1 MAGDPSAKGG
11 RAMTAV
17 PILLNRQRDAQW
29 RTVADTMAIG
39 LPIVAVASALG
50 WRLFGGAGVIALGL
64 ASLCALTIFAGVRAR
79 RLDRDWLIGALDASL
94 PRFED
99 SSALLFRDRD
109 ALPGLLGL
117 QRARIEGRIDEAR
130 SVDLRPAWSRRPIL
144 ASWAAAAVLTATIL
158 IWPAAGSAARPVTDG
173 QSAIMSAGAPA
184 ITAVRLR
191 ITPPA
196 YTGLA
201 IREQTALDASVPE
214 GSRVEWIVD
223 FTPQPTTASLEVP
236 EARSTALVRDGTRW
250 TGARLIDKP
259 TLYRIAA
266 EGLPRQRLHRIDAV
280 ADAAP
285 VVQLIEPD
293 RQLLLVTR
301 GQTRWTPVFEVSD
314 DYGVLDTAT
323 LKITVTK
330 GDGENI
336 TFEQR
341 SIPLSGTGEARRRRF
356 SPTLDLAREGMAP
369 GSDLIVQLVVSDNRN
384 PERHIVGGPSVIL
397 RWPTDLGLADG
408 LDGLAAPVLP
418 VYFASQRQIIIDMEA
433 LIAERPRLD
442 TARFVDRSDAIGND
456 QARLRTRY
464 GQFMGGENEA
474 GGSGGGIA
482 LPTNDAPPTPSL
494 PTNDAPA
501 PTRFE
506 RPDPHPDHE
515 GHQEGDEPPAG
526 IGHEED
532 VLHAFGHAHDEGDA
546 ATLFDPGTRST
557 LAQML
562 DAMFNSERALRQ
574 GRPEEALPFANIAL
588 ELLKQAQQATR
599 IFLRRTGSDLPP
611 VDLSRRLTGKRDDIV
626 AEDQPAPVRIPAD
639 TVVADAW
646 RALDERATPGRT
658 PPLALGTLDR
668 WVRENRGRLS
678 DPLALGAAID
688 TVRNEPGCL
697 DCRRRLR
704 ALLWSALERPPV
716 VVRRREAPN
725 TRGERY
731 LDAMR

>member
-1 MAGDPSAKGG
+1 
-11 RAMTAV
+11 MTAI
-17 PILLNRQRDAQW
+17 PILLNQQRGAQW
-29 RTVADTMAIG
+29 RTVADTLAIG
-39 LPIVAVASALG
+39 LPGVIVAAAIG
-50 WRLFGGAGVIALGL
+50 WRLFGSVGL
-64 ASLCALTIFAGVRAR
+64 CGIGLTGLCGLVAYAVVRAR
-79 RLDRDWLIGALDASL
+79 RLDRGWLIGALDARL

-109 ALPGLLGL
+109 SLTGLMGL

-130 SVDLRPAWSRRPIL
+130 VIDLRPAWSRRPIA
-144 ASWAAAAVLTATIL
+144 ASWAAAAVLTTAIL
-158 IWPAAGSAARPVTDG
+158 IWPAPGATARTTTASETPAGP
-173 QSAIMSAGAPA
+173 AGTPA
-184 ITAVRLR
+184 ITGVRLR

-196 YTGLA
+196 YTGLPV
-201 IREQTALDASVPE
+201 RKQTALDARVPE
-214 GSRVEWIVD
+214 GSRVEWVID
-223 FTPQPTTASLEVP
+223 FAPQPKTASLDVP
-236 EARSTALVRDGTRW
+236 EDRSTPLLRDGSQW
-250 TGARLIDKP
+250 TGAHIVDQP
-259 TLYRIAA
+259 TLYRLAA
-266 EGLPRQRLHRIDAV
+266 EGLPRQRLHRLDAV
-280 ADAAP
+280 ADTAP
-285 VVQLIEPD
+285 VIQLIEPD
-293 RQLLLVTR
+293 RQLLLVTP

-341 SIPLSGTGEARRRRF
+341 STSLGGTGEARRRRF
-356 SPTLDLAREGMAP
+356 SPSLDLAREGMAP
-369 GSDLIVQLVVSDNRN
+369 GSDLIVQLVASDNRN
-384 PERHIVGGPSVIL
+384 PERHVVEGPSVIL
-397 RWPTDLGLADG
+397 RWPTALGLADG
-408 LDGLAAPVLP
+408 LDGMAAPVMP
-418 VYFASQRQIIIDMEA
+418 VYFASQRQIIIDAEA

-442 TARFVDRSDAIGND
+442 PARFVDRSDAIGSD
-456 QARLRTRY
+456 QARLRNRY

-482 LPTNDAPPTPSL
+482 LPTNDAPPAPAL

-501 PTRFE
+501 PSRFE
-506 RPDPHPDHE
+506 RPQAHPDHE
-515 GHQEGDEPPAG
+515 GHQEGDEAPAG

-532 VLHAFGHAHDEGDA
+532 VLNEFGHAHDEGDA

-557 LAQML
+557 LSQAL
-562 DAMFNSERALRQ
+562 DAMWSSERALRQ

-611 VDLSRRLTGKRDDIV
+611 IDLSRRLSGDRGDIV
-626 AEDQPAPVRIPAD
+626 AEDQDPPVRAPTD

-646 RALDERATPGRT
+646 RALSERPTPDRA
-658 PPLALGTLDR
+658 PLLTLGALDR
-668 WVRENRGRLS
+668 WVRENPGRLS

-704 ALLWSALERPPV
+704 ALLWSALDRPPV
-716 VVRRREAPN
+716 VVRRRDAPGS
-725 TRGERY
+725 RGQRY
-731 LDAMR
+731 LDALK